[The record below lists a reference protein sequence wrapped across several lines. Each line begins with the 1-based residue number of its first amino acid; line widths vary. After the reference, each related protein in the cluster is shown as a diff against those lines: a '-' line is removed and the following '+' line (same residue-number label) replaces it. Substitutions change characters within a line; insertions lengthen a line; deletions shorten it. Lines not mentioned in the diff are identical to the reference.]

1 MVNLPAEP
9 GLTASH
15 GRRRRVR
22 LARRQRHIQVV
33 SSDKLRNTLRDI
45 CTPGICSIA
54 PAVVGIEEFHGCR
67 RLEPRFLAER
77 LPASADSRDWKSPEA
92 AQTFSAA

>member
-45 CTPGICSIA
+45 CPLTNTT
-54 PAVVGIEEFHGCR
+54 FGCTR
-67 RLEPRFLAER
+67 AM
-77 LPASADSRDWKSPEA
+77 A
-92 AQTFSAA
+92 